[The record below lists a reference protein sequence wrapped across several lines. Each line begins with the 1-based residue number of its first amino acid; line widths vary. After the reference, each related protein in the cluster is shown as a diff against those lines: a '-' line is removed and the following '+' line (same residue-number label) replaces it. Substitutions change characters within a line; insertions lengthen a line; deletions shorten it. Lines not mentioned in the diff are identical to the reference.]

1 MVVVIPEMAGVVW
14 RVRVPKRQVVLMK
27 SVAKGE
33 APQPLG
39 THKEVKAALA
49 SFNTGLDGGPPKA
62 STSEVL
68 HGPGM
73 VVELPTTT
81 ELVQQ
86 AMVTMTDDDIA
97 WPVLERLCRVL
108 KWKLV
113 DLETGRSFG

>member
-1 MVVVIPEMAGVVW
+1 
-14 RVRVPKRQVVLMK
+14 MK

-39 THKEVKAALA
+39 THKEVKVALER
-49 SFNTGLDGGPPKA
+49 FNTGPDGGPPRS

-68 HGPGM
+68 YGPGM

-81 ELVQQ
+81 EMVQQ

-97 WPVLERLCRVL
+97 WPVLERLCRML